1 MKDLKKK
8 HSLLILLLL
17 ILAPYIGISQ
27 TYSTPVQMP
36 TQQNAII
43 VNEII
48 EATHYKTY
56 FVDYCLNKINETAF
70 KEKWNE
76 QKTMEITE
84 TINFRNFRD
93 AVYNLFAFHDEI
105 ELETLLKTY
114 QKDKIYQTTNIM
126 TTNKAL
132 NTNLDIYARDI
143 VRGKYI
149 MAK

>member
-1 MKDLKKK
+1 MKNFKAILF
-8 HSLLILLLL
+8 LILLLTVPSVS
-17 ILAPYIGISQ
+17 ICQ
-27 TYSTPVQMP
+27 TSSNIPMP

-43 VNEII
+43 VNDII
-48 EATHYKTY
+48 EAANYKTF
-56 FVDYCLNKINETAF
+56 FVDYCLNKINETAN
-70 KEKWNE
+70 KEKWDE
-76 QKTMEITE
+76 QKTKEITE

-143 VRGKYI
+143 VKGKYI

>member
-1 MKDLKKK
+1 MKNFKKQ
-8 HSLLILLLL
+8 SFFILLLL
-17 ILAPYIGISQ
+17 TLIPYSGICQ
-27 TYSTPVQMP
+27 QYRNAVQMP
-36 TQQNAII
+36 TQQNTII
-43 VNEII
+43 VNKII
-48 EATHYKTY
+48 EATNYKTY
-56 FVDYCLNKINETAF
+56 FVDYCLNKINETAN

-76 QKTMEITE
+76 QKTLEITE

-132 NTNLDIYARDI
+132 NFNLDIYARDI
-143 VRGKYI
+143 VKGKYI
-149 MAK
+149 LK

>member
-1 MKDLKKK
+1 MKKFTKYP
-8 HSLLILLLL
+8 SLILLLFMFVPC
-17 ILAPYIGISQ
+17 ISISQ
-27 TYSTPVQMP
+27 QYKTAVQMP

-43 VNEII
+43 VNKII
-48 EATHYKTY
+48 EATQYKTY
-56 FVDYCLNKINETAF
+56 FVDYCLNKINETAS
-70 KEKWNE
+70 KEKWDE
-76 QKTMEITE
+76 QKTVEITE

-132 NTNLDIYARDI
+132 NYNLDIYARDI
-143 VRGKYI
+143 VKGKYI
-149 MAK
+149 SK

>member
-1 MKDLKKK
+1 MP
-8 HSLLILLLL
+8 H
-17 ILAPYIGISQ
+17 IGISQ
-27 TYSTPVQMP
+27 QYSTAVQLP

-48 EATHYKTY
+48 EATNYKTF
-56 FVDYCLNKINETAF
+56 FVDYCLNKINETAN

-93 AVYNLFAFHDEI
+93 AVYNLFAFHDEV

-114 QKDKIYQTTNIM
+114 TKDKIYQTTNIM
-126 TTNKAL
+126 TINKAL

-143 VRGKYI
+143 VKGKYI
-149 MAK
+149 IAK